1 MDFFDIDPLLK
12 RYDLELDRRDKL
24 TSALSFP
31 VGVLSGLGGLL
42 AVMARSFTYREPL
55 LTVVFS
61 VLIVAAVIA
70 FVLALVFFGN
80 AYHGETYELLP
91 SLGEL
96 GNARRHYSE
105 YYEDDEKAAYQD
117 FEENLRFRIIE
128 AADRNA
134 NSNDRRQG
142 YLHRANIT
150 LFIVLVVTALTGIPY
165 VSDQVRNLMA
175 PQTTPQTRPA
185 PPTASNH
192 PKPEFP
198 PNRVIREGT
207 VPEKR

>member
-1 MDFFDIDPLLK
+1 MDLFDIEPLLR

-42 AVMARSFTYREPL
+42 AAMARSFTYREPL
-55 LTVVFS
+55 LTVIFS
-61 VLIVAAVIA
+61 VLLVAAVVA
-70 FVLALVFFGN
+70 VAVALIFFGN

-91 SLGEL
+91 TLGEL
-96 GNARRHYSE
+96 GAARRNYSE
-105 YYEDDEKAAYQD
+105 YYEDNEKAAYQD
-117 FEENLRFRIIE
+117 FEDNLRFRIIE
-128 AADRNA
+128 ATDRNA

-150 LFIVLVVTALTGIPY
+150 LFIVLVLTALTGIPY

-175 PQTTPQTRPA
+175 PPTLPQTRPA
-185 PPTASNH
+185 PTSASNQ

-207 VPEKR
+207 VPDKK